1 MRKFFNII
9 LVTLLS
15 IILVVT
21 LILGLAFTFIE
32 GRFVISLDWI
42 VYQNP
47 VNILIR
53 HILRLVLAI
62 TLIVYVIRE
71 FVNMGRKKDKS
82 TFKLLGQNIGLV
94 VLGVIM
100 YVNTANYVDIVGLIL
115 PLVILAIK
123 LILVFATKFYT
134 PKEKKQVI
142 FKNLAN

>member
-1 MRKFFNII
+1 MKKFLNII

-62 TLIVYVIRE
+62 TLIIYVIRE
-71 FVNMGRKKDKS
+71 FVNMSRKKDKS
-82 TFKLLGQNIGLV
+82 TFSLLGQNIGLV

-100 YVNTANYVDIVGLIL
+100 YVNTTNYVDIVGLVL

-134 PKEKKQVI
+134 PKEKKQVL

>member
-1 MRKFFNII
+1 MKKFFNIV

-47 VNILIR
+47 INILIR
-53 HILRLVLAI
+53 HVLRLVLAI

-115 PLVILAIK
+115 PLIILAIK
-123 LILVFATKFYT
+123 LILVFATKFYA
-134 PKEKKQVI
+134 PKEKKQVLL
-142 FKNLAN
+142 KNLAN

>member
-1 MRKFFNII
+1 MKKFFNII

-21 LILGLAFTFIE
+21 LILGLAFAFIE

-47 VNILIR
+47 VNVLIR

-62 TLIVYVIRE
+62 TLIIYVIRE
-71 FVNMGRKKDKS
+71 FVNMSRKKDKS
-82 TFKLLGQNIGLV
+82 TFSLLGQNIGLV

-134 PKEKKQVI
+134 PKEKMQDL

>member
-1 MRKFFNII
+1 MKKFFNII

-71 FVNMGRKKDKS
+71 FINMSKKKDKS
-82 TFKLLGQNIGLV
+82 TFSLLGQNIGLV

-134 PKEKKQVI
+134 PKEKMEDL

>member
-1 MRKFFNII
+1 MKKFFNIL

-71 FVNMGRKKDKS
+71 FVNMARKKDKS
-82 TFKLLGQNIGLV
+82 TFSLLGQNIGLV
-94 VLGVIM
+94 VLGLIM
-100 YVNTANYVDIVGLIL
+100 YVNTANYVDIVGLVL

-123 LILVFATKFYT
+123 LILVFVTKFYK
-134 PKEKKQVI
+134 PREKKQAL